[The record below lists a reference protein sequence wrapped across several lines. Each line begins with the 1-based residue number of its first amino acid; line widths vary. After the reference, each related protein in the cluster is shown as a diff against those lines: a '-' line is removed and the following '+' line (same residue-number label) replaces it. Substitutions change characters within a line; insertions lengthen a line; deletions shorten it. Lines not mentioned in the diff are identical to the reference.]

1 MVKRLT
7 KHGNS
12 LALVIERPILE
23 LLRID
28 AYTPLEI
35 STDGES
41 LIIYPIRDAQR
52 QERFKKALEST
63 NRRYSK
69 ALEKLAEQKYVP
81 ATLKDDC
88 GIKDQNLILQHQ
100 PLLALH
106 AVVKII
112 ENGHNHTREEGRGH
126 LARH

>member
-1 MVKRLT
+1 MVKRVT

-28 AYTPLEI
+28 ADTPLEI

-69 ALEKLAEQKYVP
+69 ALEKLAE
-81 ATLKDDC
+81 
-88 GIKDQNLILQHQ
+88 
-100 PLLALH
+100 
-106 AVVKII
+106 
-112 ENGHNHTREEGRGH
+112 
-126 LARH
+126 